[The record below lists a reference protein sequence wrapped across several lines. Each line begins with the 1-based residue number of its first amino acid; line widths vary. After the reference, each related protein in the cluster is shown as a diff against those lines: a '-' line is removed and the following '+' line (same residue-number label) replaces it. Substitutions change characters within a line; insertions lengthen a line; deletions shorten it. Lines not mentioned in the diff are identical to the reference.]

1 MTTAMS
7 SRCAP
12 HRATRPSGA
21 PSAAPNPFSFPF
33 PPLSPSP
40 LSFPLLRPS
49 AHYKY
54 NHILSYITAQCIS
67 VAQRV
72 SQRAGR
78 SHRTHTIYPA
88 LSARAHLLSS
98 LRCVRRGCPTPLHPT
113 GRGVFI
119 PISSRPTA
127 FFPLSPVPLSPVPS
141 SVLSSPVTVIYY
153 SPLLIHMAY
162 KTAPRL
168 GWCVGCNSYFVIN
181 GDMTCPR
188 CNTPTVTARCTRC
201 GHTWVPSRL
210 APGVPKYCTKC
221 HSPYYDRTPVRNNS
235 KVRRGSA

>member
-7 SRCAP
+7 SKCAP

-21 PSAAPNPFSFPF
+21 PSAVPRPSSFPHLSLSL
-33 PPLSPSP
+33 PP
-40 LSFPLLRPS
+40 PLLRPS
-49 AHYKY
+49 VPPHIINTIISY
-54 NHILSYITAQCIS
+54 HILQ
-67 VAQRV
+67 
-72 SQRAGR
+72 
-78 SHRTHTIYPA
+78 
-88 LSARAHLLSS
+88 LSAYLSHSVYLSGRGGHIAHIPSILPCPHGRTSYHLSGAS
-98 LRCVRRGCPTPLHPT
+98 DGGVPTPLHPT

-127 FFPLSPVPLSPVPS
+127 FFSPSPS
-141 SVLSSPVTVIYY
+141 FLLSSPVTVIYY

>member
-1 MTTAMS
+1 MHICRTACIS
-7 SRCAP
+7 AGGAVTSHTLPSILPCPHGRTSNHLSGASDGGVLNAP
-12 HRATRPSGA
+12 ASHRAGGL
-21 PSAAPNPFSFPF
+21 F
-33 PPLSPSP
+33 
-40 LSFPLLRPS
+40 
-49 AHYKY
+49 
-54 NHILSYITAQCIS
+54 
-67 VAQRV
+67 
-72 SQRAGR
+72 
-78 SHRTHTIYPA
+78 
-88 LSARAHLLSS
+88 
-98 LRCVRRGCPTPLHPT
+98 
-113 GRGVFI
+113 

-127 FFPLSPVPLSPVPS
+127 FFPLFLFPSLLPLPPLSLPS
-141 SVLSSPVTVIYY
+141 LPPFFPSFFPSPVTVIYY